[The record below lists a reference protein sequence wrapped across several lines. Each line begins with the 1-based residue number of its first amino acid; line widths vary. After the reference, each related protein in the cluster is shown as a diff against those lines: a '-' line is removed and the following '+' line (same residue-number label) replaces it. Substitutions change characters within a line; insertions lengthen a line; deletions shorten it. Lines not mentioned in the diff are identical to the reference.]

1 MKPTF
6 TPTRST
12 YAHTLGLACR
22 MTLSLALGLIGSNL
36 AAQTSA
42 SATNAASA
50 SASAKSVPLDQVPPL
65 EVEEGPNTL
74 KKPDANNKPLP
85 STRDNSTTL
94 KQSSAQGKATQ
105 VEVKKGKNTYYVK
118 SNEPKGSA
126 LRGDAQ
132 SNPIG
137 GTQWKIMEFNSKQ
150 KKPNPAP
157 AAPVATS
164 APAAAAHA
172 VTPVTQ
178 GAASASAPPPDNSLA
193 LPPVLETK

>member
-6 TPTRST
+6 APTRSA
-12 YAHTLGLACR
+12 YAHTLGLACFIA
-22 MTLSLALGLIGSNL
+22 LSLTGSHL

-42 SATNAASA
+42 SA
-50 SASAKSVPLDQVPPL
+50 SAKSLPLDQVPQL

-105 VEVKKGKNTYYVK
+105 VEVTKGKNTYYVK
-118 SNEPKGSA
+118 PNAPKGSA

-132 SNPIG
+132 SNPIS
-137 GTQWKIMEFNSKQ
+137 GTQWKVMEFNSKQ
-150 KKPNPAP
+150 KKPAP
-157 AAPVATS
+157 VAAVAAPVA
-164 APAAAAHA
+164 APA
-172 VTPVTQ
+172 TPPK
-178 GAASASAPPPDNSLA
+178 GSASASAPAPDNSLA
-193 LPPVLETK
+193 LPPALETK

>member
-6 TPTRST
+6 TPTRSA
-12 YAHTLGLACR
+12 YAHTLGLACFIA
-22 MTLSLALGLIGSNL
+22 LSLTGSHL
-36 AAQTSA
+36 AAQT
-42 SATNAASA
+42 AASA
-50 SASAKSVPLDQVPPL
+50 SASTAASAKSRPLDQVPQ
-65 EVEEGPNTL
+65 VEEGPNTL

-85 STRDNSTTL
+85 STRDNGTTL

-105 VEVKKGKNTYYVK
+105 VEVSKGKNTYYVK

-132 SNPIG
+132 SNPISG
-137 GTQWKIMEFNSKQ
+137 AQWKIMEFNSKQ

-157 AAPVATS
+157 APTSAPAAAAS

-172 VTPVTQ
+172 VTPATQ
-178 GAASASAPPPDNSLA
+178 GAASASAPPADNSLA